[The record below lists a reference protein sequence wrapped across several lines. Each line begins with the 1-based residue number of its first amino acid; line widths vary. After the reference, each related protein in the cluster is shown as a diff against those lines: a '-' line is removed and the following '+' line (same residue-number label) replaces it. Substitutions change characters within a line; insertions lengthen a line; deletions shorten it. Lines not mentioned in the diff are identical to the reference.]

1 MKKKLRF
8 TGLLGLALIVLSA
21 CGTSAVSSQSTGLWE
36 TIVYYFALAI
46 RYLSFGGSMGVG
58 IILFTLV
65 IRVVMIP
72 LYHYQMTS
80 SRKMQEIQP
89 QLRAIQEKYRG
100 LTDTESR
107 LAMTEETRAVQKEAG
122 VSTWSSMI
130 PLLVQM
136 PILWAL
142 YQALTR
148 VEFVREGQ
156 FLWLDLSQP
165 DHLFILPILAALFTF
180 LSSWLTNKAVKEK
193 NGAMTA
199 MTYGLPVMIFFF
211 AFNIASGVSL
221 YWTVSNAFQV
231 GQILLLNNPFRIIA
245 EREEKEA
252 LEKEREAKKRRA
264 MRKGKKK
271 RN

>member
-1 MKKKLRF
+1 MKKTLRLIP
-8 TGLLGLALIVLSA
+8 LLGAALLVLSA
-21 CGTSAVSSQSTGLWE
+21 CGTSAVTNQSTGAWE

-46 RYLSFGGSMGVG
+46 KGMSFGQSMGLG
-58 IILFTLV
+58 IVLFTLA

-89 QLRAIQEKYRG
+89 QLKAIQEKYRG
-100 LTDTESR
+100 LSDTESR

-122 VSTWSSMI
+122 VSTWSSLL

-148 VEFVREGQ
+148 VDFVREGH
-156 FLWLDLSQP
+156 FLWLDLAKP
-165 DHLFILPILAALFTF
+165 DQFYFLPILAALFTF
-180 LSSWLTNKAVKEK
+180 LSSWLTNKAIKEK

-231 GQILLLNNPFRIIA
+231 GQILLLNNPFKIIA

-252 LEKEREAKKRRA
+252 IEKEREAKKRRA

-271 RN
+271 RK